1 MPLYPGSENW
11 VITEPLLGHDKL
23 MTSDVTGFAGEDMAD
38 DVPECAPAAG
48 AEGGGDNGADAS
60 GPVPPDVAA

>member
-1 MPLYPGSENW
+1 
-11 VITEPLLGHDKL
+11 
-23 MTSDVTGFAGEDMAD
+23 MTSGVTGFAGEDMAD